1 MSFESATAQQ
11 LSPRNRN
18 RNHPHKKQT
27 QHNSCTLLLLVLL
40 LHLLHHQP
48 TTAMASPSKVCAV
61 FGFGPKVGAS
71 VARKWS
77 SEGYKVAIMSR
88 KLEKLVA
95 ASKDIP
101 NSKGFACDVT
111 VPENIDE
118 TIASIEADLGPI
130 DVLVWNA
137 GNGVWK
143 VRFFWWLLL
152 YLFVCSQFRSC
163 SLFVCAACNIEKDRS
178 LLWSIKDSRAS
189 CLVSCHTITYSQ
201 CLFPFIH
208 RQIHKTQTQH
218 IQHKTWDKIELE
230 DFDAAMKTN
239 VYGLLR
245 ATQNVAPGMI
255 ERAKDAPP
263 TSTPS
268 SILVTGATASLR
280 GKPITVGFAPQ
291 KGAQRL
297 LSQALA
303 RDLGPK
309 GVHVGLFII
318 DGLIGDSGCGL
329 TDPTK
334 LDPDAI
340 AATYWSVANQCK
352 TAWSFETEV
361 RPSMEN
367 W

>member
-1 MSFESATAQQ
+1 MRTQRKNRVLHDLRCRSNQSATAQQ

-101 NSKGFACDVT
+101 NSKGYACDVT

-143 VRFFWWLLL
+143 VRFFLWLLFCVFPISFL
-152 YLFVCSQFRSC
+152 LVVC
-163 SLFVCAACNIEKDRS
+163 
-178 LLWSIKDSRAS
+178 
-189 CLVSCHTITYSQ
+189 
-201 CLFPFIH
+201 
-208 RQIHKTQTQH
+208 
-218 IQHKTWDKIELE
+218 
-230 DFDAAMKTN
+230 
-239 VYGLLR
+239 LR
-245 ATQNVAPGMI
+245 CV
-255 ERAKDAPP
+255 
-263 TSTPS
+263 
-268 SILVTGATASLR
+268 
-280 GKPITVGFAPQ
+280 
-291 KGAQRL
+291 
-297 LSQALA
+297 
-303 RDLGPK
+303 
-309 GVHVGLFII
+309 
-318 DGLIGDSGCGL
+318 
-329 TDPTK
+329 
-334 LDPDAI
+334 
-340 AATYWSVANQCK
+340 
-352 TAWSFETEV
+352 
-361 RPSMEN
+361 
-367 W
+367 

>member
-1 MSFESATAQQ
+1 
-11 LSPRNRN
+11 
-18 RNHPHKKQT
+18 
-27 QHNSCTLLLLVLL
+27 
-40 LHLLHHQP
+40 
-48 TTAMASPSKVCAV
+48 
-61 FGFGPKVGAS
+61 
-71 VARKWS
+71 
-77 SEGYKVAIMSR
+77 
-88 KLEKLVA
+88 
-95 ASKDIP
+95 
-101 NSKGFACDVT
+101 
-111 VPENIDE
+111 
-118 TIASIEADLGPI
+118 
-130 DVLVWNA
+130 
-137 GNGVWK
+137 
-143 VRFFWWLLL
+143 
-152 YLFVCSQFRSC
+152 
-163 SLFVCAACNIEKDRS
+163 
-178 LLWSIKDSRAS
+178 
-189 CLVSCHTITYSQ
+189 
-201 CLFPFIH
+201 
-208 RQIHKTQTQH
+208 
-218 IQHKTWDKIELE
+218 
-230 DFDAAMKTN
+230 MKTN

-318 DGLIGDSGCGL
+318 DGQIGDSGCGL